1 MERQPALPLIA
12 EPAGQNQAPEL
23 RAASAIPLVPGRSAP
38 PPVEAR
44 PCATSGLGPFHVSA
58 IVATQQR
65 ALRPSSTAI
74 GGALGAGKRNGSR
87 RFAGAGRRESNPRVQ
102 LGISLYPL
110 KTLIFF
116 DFWHLFGMTVAMWS

>member
-65 ALRPSSTAI
+65 SLRPSSTAI
-74 GGALGAGKRNGSR
+74 WRRIESERSEERRVGKECRSR
-87 RFAGAGRRESNPRVQ
+87 
-102 LGISLYPL
+102 
-110 KTLIFF
+110 
-116 DFWHLFGMTVAMWS
+116 WSA